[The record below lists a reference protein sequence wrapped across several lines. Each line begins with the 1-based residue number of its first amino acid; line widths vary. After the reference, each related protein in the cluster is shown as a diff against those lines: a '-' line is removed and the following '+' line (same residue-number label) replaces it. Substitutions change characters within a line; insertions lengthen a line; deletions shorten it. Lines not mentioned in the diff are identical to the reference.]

1 MMTIFFAA
9 IFPLGAGMAFIG
21 LCINYYVN
29 KYMMLKHS
37 QILRVSYKISRRI
50 VTVALK

>member
-1 MMTIFFAA
+1 MMIFFAA
-9 IFPLGAGMAFIG
+9 IFPLGAGMAFVG
-21 LCINYYVN
+21 LCINFYVN

-50 VTVALK
+50 VRNIVK